1 MSKRNIGKLIYYA
14 LGILLPFVLIPA
26 FTHHC
31 EPYQDLALILF
42 WTVGVIFHVLSSRI
56 AIKKQI
62 IKQKVFSI
70 NFFLAAILW
79 FLIGCLS
86 SLSTPM
92 CSYKEASIKNVLV
105 NGVKECVVRKFSDQ
119 STSFS
124 DVNFKSTYGAF
135 KIKSL
140 DNSCFKAKAIPK
152 SKSKTWFQI
161 DYNSETGEVS
171 KSCGDS
177 SKYGCSKGNTW

>member
-1 MSKRNIGKLIYYA
+1 MITSA
-14 LGILLPFVLIPA
+14 IPA
-26 FTHHC
+26 
-31 EPYQDLALILF
+31 L
-42 WTVGVIFHVLSSRI
+42 
-56 AIKKQI
+56 
-62 IKQKVFSI
+62 
-70 NFFLAAILW
+70 N
-79 FLIGCLS
+79 
-86 SLSTPM
+86 SLL
-92 CSYKEASIKNVLV
+92 LV
-105 NGVKECVVRKFSDQ
+105 NSKADHVISLKSMAERVSL
-119 STSFS
+119 SFS